1 MLTVSSTT
9 LQVNH
14 QQPLSGNSHPRTNLC
29 SLMSQYHWILVF
41 AFLDFLATC

>member
-1 MLTVSSTT
+1 MLTVSSMI

-14 QQPLSGNSHPRTNLC
+14 LQQLNGNSHLRTNLY

-41 AFLDFLATC
+41 TFLDFLATC